1 VVRVQGHARAGRC
14 QAAAPL
20 YDPAPGLHIIP
31 APERHRSSPQP
42 ESPMAPAN
50 LVAPVFRLIGY
61 LLFLVWCT
69 AVAVALTVA
78 GLVRLGRLAGRLG
91 GWEPA

>member
-1 VVRVQGHARAGRC
+1 
-14 QAAAPL
+14 
-20 YDPAPGLHIIP
+20 
-31 APERHRSSPQP
+31 
-42 ESPMAPAN
+42 
-50 LVAPVFRLIGY
+50 LIGY